1 MVLERHILFQWSVY
15 QYTKQQMCSPVLN
28 VVQFMYRLKRMA
40 GKEKDFAALDPA
52 KKYAWKYFV
61 G

>member
-1 MVLERHILFQWSVY
+1 
-15 QYTKQQMCSPVLN
+15 MCSPVLN
-28 VVQFMYRLKRMA
+28 VVQFMYRLKSMA